1 MGEFLSNSNSFM
13 ERKLKAAIALI
24 RTAHILPA
32 PFASHGNHFIHEDP
46 EQLGYTAIRED
57 EVDVY
62 QPSLFDE

>member
-13 ERKLKAAIALI
+13 ERKFKAAIALI
-24 RTAHILPA
+24 RTAHILPT

-62 QPSLFDE
+62 QPNLFDE

>member
-13 ERKLKAAIALI
+13 ERKLKAAIALV
-24 RTAHILPA
+24 RNAHILPK
-32 PFASHGNHFIHEDP
+32 PFASHGDHFIHEDL

>member
-13 ERKLKAAIALI
+13 ERKFKAVVSLI
-24 RTAHILPA
+24 RTAHILPT
-32 PFASHGNHFIHEDP
+32 PFATHGDHFIHEDP

>member
-13 ERKLKAAIALI
+13 ERKFKAVVSLI
-24 RTAHILPA
+24 RTAHILPT
-32 PFASHGNHFIHEDP
+32 PFATHGNHFIHEDP

-62 QPSLFDE
+62 QPELSNE

>member
-1 MGEFLSNSNSFM
+1 MSELLRNTESLV
-13 ERKLKAAIALI
+13 ERKFKAVVALI
-24 RTAHILPA
+24 RTAHILPT